1 MRQQQSE
8 ERVKSI
14 SEQLA
19 NALADITTKDN
30 LVKQHVKVAEDA
42 VSGIYDNFTN
52 PSAALAINCFRES
65 CLNACVA
72 NHVLLCIQ
80 GGRKQKQKQWL

>member
-42 VSGIYDNFTN
+42 VSGIYD
-52 PSAALAINCFRES
+52 
-65 CLNACVA
+65 
-72 NHVLLCIQ
+72 
-80 GGRKQKQKQWL
+80 